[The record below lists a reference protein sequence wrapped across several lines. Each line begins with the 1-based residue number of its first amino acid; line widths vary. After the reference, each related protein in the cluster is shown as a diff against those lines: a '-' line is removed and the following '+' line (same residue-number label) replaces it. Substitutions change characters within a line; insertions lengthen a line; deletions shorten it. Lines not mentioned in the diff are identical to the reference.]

1 MRRQREL
8 MKRYALDPVRARL
21 LAPLL
26 HRKAPPPTDLRFA
39 DLRLDPLAHRAY
51 RGERI
56 LDLTPKEFALLE
68 VFLRHP
74 QRVLTRTQVYE
85 QVWGYDFGQGSN
97 SLGVYI
103 GYLRRKL
110 ESGGEPRLIHTV
122 RGVGYALRAGG

>member
-8 MKRYALDPVRARL
+8 MKRYALDPVRTRL
-21 LAPLL
+21 LRPLL
-26 HRKAPPPTDLRFA
+26 QRGGRHDTTLRFA
-39 DLRLDPLAHRAY
+39 DLRLDPVAHRAY
-51 RGERI
+51 RGERS
-56 LDLTPKEFALLE
+56 LELTPKEFALLE

-110 ESGGEPRLIHTV
+110 ETEGEPRLIHTV
-122 RGVGYALRAGG
+122 RGVGYALRGSR